1 MKRFQKKQQIQTKLY
16 KQFVV
21 RMEDGNTYF
30 VPAYTVHEAKS
41 RVSKYFP
48 SQYCIDDK
56 PNFVDLDDCDN
67 EMLNF
72 LKNTPIS

>member
-1 MKRFQKKQQIQTKLY
+1 MIRKKKQKQVTDLLY

-30 VPAYTVHEAKS
+30 VPAYTVNEAKG
-41 RVSKYFP
+41 RVVKYFP

-56 PNFVDLDDCDN
+56 PNFVDLDTCN
-67 EMLNF
+67 ATNLNDL
-72 LKNTPIS
+72 LKGL

>member
-1 MKRFQKKQQIQTKLY
+1 MYRKQNIVIPQKY

-30 VPAYTVHEAKS
+30 IPAYTVNEAKA
-41 RVSKYFP
+41 RVVKYFP

-56 PNFVDLDDCDN
+56 PNFVDLDLCN
-67 EMLNF
+67 ALTLND
-72 LKNTPIS
+72 LLQGK